1 MDFQNKVAIVTGAAV
16 GIGRAAARQLARGG
30 AKVILLDVDRAG
42 LEALEQELSGSVS
55 YVCDVSDENLV
66 HQIVEDVIHRF
77 GQIHIL
83 INNAGI
89 YKDDNPDFVES
100 SSAFWKKK
108 IEINILGTMY
118 MTQAVLQNM
127 LDHQYGRIVNLGSVA
142 GVYGLAHLV
151 DYSMTKGAIISF
163 TAALAKQLGPTGIT
177 VNCVSPGNIVPPEI
191 ANFPDMSFLGRSGTP
206 EEAAEVICFLAS
218 DAASFVTGQNYLVDG
233 ARKINN

>member
-30 AKVILLDVDRAG
+30 AKVILLDVDQAG
-42 LEALEQELSGSVS
+42 LEALEQELPGSVS

-66 HQIVEDVIHRF
+66 HQIVEDVICRF

-89 YKDDNPDFVES
+89 YKDDNHDFVES

-118 MTQAVLQNM
+118 MTQAVLPNM
-127 LDHQYGRIVNLGSVA
+127 LAHGYGRIVNLGSVA

-151 DYSMTKGAIISF
+151 DYSMTKGAVISF
-163 TAALAKQLGPTGIT
+163 TRALAKETTAHGVLIT
-177 VNCVSPGNIVPPEI
+177 CVSPGSVGAEMKPSELSFSGRTGTYHEHAQMIV
-191 ANFPDMSFLGRSGTP
+191 
-206 EEAAEVICFLAS
+206 FLAS
-218 DAASFVTGQNYLVDG
+218 DNASYMSGQSFQVDG
-233 ARKINN
+233 CRKKM

>member
-16 GIGRAAARQLARGG
+16 GIGRATARQLARGG
-30 AKVILLDVDRAG
+30 ARVILMDVDRAG
-42 LEALEQELSGSVS
+42 LEALEQELPGSVS
-55 YVCDVSDENLV
+55 YVCDVSDEALV
-66 HQIVEDVIHRF
+66 HQIVEDVIRRF

-89 YKDDNPDFVES
+89 YKEDNPAFVES

-108 IEINILGTMY
+108 IDINILGTMY
-118 MTQAVLQNM
+118 MTQAVLGNM
-127 LDHQYGRIVNLGSVA
+127 LEHHYGRIVNLGSVA

-163 TAALAKQLGPTGIT
+163 TAALAKQVGPTGIT
-177 VNCVSPGNIVPPEI
+177 VNCVSPGNIAPPEV
-191 ANFPDMSFLGRSGTP
+191 ANYPDMSFLGRSGTP